1 MKLRKGLVITLNHLV
16 FLAIIIYFLAPLT
29 WLFTSAFREEPS
41 VRVEFRNFTLGNF
54 PRVFTGD
61 TAKWVRNSLFIA
73 FVTAGLAIGC
83 SFLAA
88 YPFARI
94 EFRGKTFW
102 LFLLV
107 LSMTIPLSAV
117 MLPTFSLARFLHLHN
132 TLIGVALVIAAR
144 QIPMGIWV
152 TKEFI
157 ASIPIELEEA
167 AWVDGAS
174 RWTTIRK
181 IILPLCGPGLA
192 VIGLMSFVT
201 GWGDFTTSLILLT
214 SEELFPISMGLYKA
228 SVEATA
234 WGGYTLVDY
243 GVMCAMGLVYLIP
256 PMLAFLFTHRYL
268 VKGMVLGAV
277 KQ

>member
-1 MKLRKGLVITLNHLV
+1 
-16 FLAIIIYFLAPLT
+16 
-29 WLFTSAFREEPS
+29 
-41 VRVEFRNFTLGNF
+41 
-54 PRVFTGD
+54 
-61 TAKWVRNSLFIA
+61 
-73 FVTAGLAIGC
+73 
-83 SFLAA
+83 
-88 YPFARI
+88 
-94 EFRGKTFW
+94 
-102 LFLLV
+102 
-107 LSMTIPLSAV
+107 

-174 RWTTIRK
+174 RWTTIWRV
-181 IILPLCGPGLA
+181 ILPLCGPGLA
-192 VIGLMSFVT
+192 VIGLMSFVA
-201 GWGDFTTSLILLT
+201 GWGDFTTCLIMLS
-214 SEELFPISMGLYKA
+214 SEELYPISMGLYKA
-228 SVEATA
+228 SIEATS
-234 WGGYTLVDY
+234 WGYVSVDY
-243 GVMCAMGLVYLIP
+243 GVMCAIGLIYLIP

>member
-1 MKLRKGLVITLNHLV
+1 MLKRYLSVALNHLV
-16 FLAIIIYFLAPLT
+16 FLAIATYFLAPLT
-29 WLFTSAFREEPS
+29 WLFTSAFRENPS
-41 VRVEFRNFTLGNF
+41 VWVEFKGFTLENF
-54 PRVFTGD
+54 PKVFTGE
-61 TAKWVRNSLFIA
+61 TAIWVRNSLFIA
-73 FVTAGLAIGC
+73 LTTAIIAIGC

-88 YPFARI
+88 YPFARF
-94 EFRGKTFW
+94 EFRGKTLS

-117 MLPTFSLARFLHLHN
+117 MLPTFSLARFLRLHN
-132 TLIGVALVIAAR
+132 TLFGVALVIAAR

-157 ASIPIELEEA
+157 TSIPIELEEA

-174 RWTTIRK
+174 RWTTIRRV
-181 IILPLCGPGLA
+181 ILPLCGPGLA
-192 VIGLMSFVT
+192 VIGLMSFVA
-201 GWGDFTTSLILLT
+201 GWGDFTTNLILIN
-214 SEELFPISMGLYKA
+214 SEKLYPISMGLYRA
-228 SVEATA
+228 SIEATS
-234 WGGYTLVDY
+234 WGYVSVDY
-243 GVMCAMGLVYLIP
+243 GVMCAIGLLYLIP

>member
-1 MKLRKGLVITLNHLV
+1 MRVGKWLNLILNYLV
-16 FLAIIIYFLAPLT
+16 FLTIIIYFLSPLT
-29 WLFTSAFREEPS
+29 WLLTSAFRENPS
-41 VRVEFRNFTLGNF
+41 VWVEFTDFTFKNF
-54 PRVFTGD
+54 PKIFTGE
-61 TAKWVRNSLFIA
+61 TARWVRNSLFIA
-73 FVTAGLAIGC
+73 LTTALMAMGS

-88 YPFARI
+88 YPFARF
-94 EFRGKTFW
+94 EFRGKTLS
-102 LFLLV
+102 LFLLI

-117 MLPTFSLARFLHLHN
+117 MLPTFSLARFLRLHN

-174 RWTTIRK
+174 RWITIRRV
-181 IILPLCGPGLA
+181 ILPLCGPGLA
-192 VIGLMSFVT
+192 VIGLMSFVA
-201 GWGDFTTSLILLT
+201 GWGDFTTNLILLS
-214 SEELFPISMGLYKA
+214 SEELYPISMGLYKA
-228 SVEATA
+228 SIEATS
-234 WGGYTLVDY
+234 WGYVSVDY
-243 GVMCAMGLVYLIP
+243 GVMCAIGLIYLIP

>member
-1 MKLRKGLVITLNHLV
+1 MRLRRWLGVVLNHLV
-16 FLAIIIYFLAPLT
+16 FLAIVAYFLSPLT
-29 WLFTSAFREEPS
+29 WLFTSAFRENPS
-41 VRVEFRNFTLGNF
+41 VWVEFKDFTLGNF
-54 PRVFTGD
+54 PRVFTGE
-61 TAKWVRNSLFIA
+61 TARWVRKSLFIA
-73 FVTAGLAIGC
+73 LTTALMAVGC

-88 YPFARI
+88 YPFARF
-94 EFRGKTFW
+94 EFRGKTLS

-174 RWTTIRK
+174 RWTTIWRV
-181 IILPLCGPGLA
+181 ILPLCGPGLA
-192 VIGLMSFVT
+192 VIGLMSFVA
-201 GWGDFTTSLILLT
+201 GWGDFTTSLIMLS
-214 SEELFPISMGLYKA
+214 SEELYPISMGLYKA
-228 SVEATA
+228 SIEATS
-234 WGGYTLVDY
+234 WGYVSVDY
-243 GVMCAMGLVYLIP
+243 GVMCAIGLIYLIP